1 MKIFAVAFIVALSL
15 MIAGQSCH
23 AQTQQRRA
31 PAASQVSPA
40 TVPEPAPE
48 APPPTYEPE
57 LLRLAELLGSLSYLT
72 KLCGTK
78 DSDNWQIQMEQ
89 LLDAEAPT
97 KSRKERLAGAY
108 NRGYLG
114 YQPAHRSC
122 SEGSRSA
129 IERFLEQGQKIT
141 SDLSRRYGG

>member
-1 MKIFAVAFIVALSL
+1 MRVFASALAGALALLIV
-15 MIAGQSCH
+15 GQSAY
-23 AQTQQRRA
+23 AQTPQRRI
-31 PAASQVSPA
+31 PAATQANPS
-40 TVPEPAPE
+40 PEPAPE

-78 DSDNWQIQMEQ
+78 ESDSWQIRMEQ
-89 LLDAEAPT
+89 LLETEAPT
-97 KSRKERLAGAY
+97 KSRRERMAGAY

-114 YQPAHRSC
+114 YQPAHRTC
-122 SEGSRSA
+122 SEGSRNA
-129 IERFLEQGQKIT
+129 IERFLGQGQKIT